1 MEKLNQKQKT
11 EDESEASVMQQIVI
25 DDDQS

>member
-11 EDESEASVMQQIVI
+11 EDESEAGVMQQIVI